1 MSVKRVLFFILCVG
15 FTLVNAQTESDSAYT
30 YTFKVRNPKMEI
42 LVEESDTVMYTDFT
56 NRLHITVKGK
66 NKLNVVTL
74 DGGEISRSGDY
85 FKIKVTEGFE
95 CVLAIYVQKPNGKV
109 ELGLTKKYKIVRL
122 QQPYTLVDGVKGDSI
137 IARHRLI
144 ESNQMYAMM
153 TRFNKTGRL
162 KISSFE
168 MVVYADTGEVKYPS
182 IGDKFS
188 PAMRMYIHNLKP
200 GVPLY
205 FKNIIC
211 IMPNG
216 EPRKL
221 NDMTMFVDCTKKYA
235 FTTD

>member
-1 MSVKRVLFFILCVG
+1 MIKKALTFCICSLSFFFLE
-15 FTLVNAQTESDSAYT
+15 AQTESDSAFT
-30 YTFKVRNPKMEI
+30 YSFKVRNPKMEI
-42 LVEESDTVMYTDFT
+42 VVEESDTVMYTDFT

-74 DGGEISRSGDY
+74 LGGEISRSGDY
-85 FKIKVTEGFE
+85 FKVKVTEGFE

-122 QQPYTLVDGVKGDSI
+122 QQPYSLVDGVKGDSV

-168 MVVYADTGEVKYPS
+168 MVVLADTGEVKYPS

-200 GVPLY
+200 GVPLS

-221 NDMTMFVDCTKKYA
+221 NDMTLFVDCSKKYA